1 MPVEPREA
9 GRWKREGRKQGTTTL
24 ESAGNGS
31 TRGRNP
37 SPLGLGGT
45 GGLDRTHVANPGLI
59 GPGTP
64 QTRLALK
71 ARADQEANSVPDL
84 PFVES
89 DLITP
94 EDLVRFFVESTQR
107 LDFPIAPSALNAFGN
122 RFLGLAAQEPVGFY
136 REAVTGLSPG

>member
-24 ESAGNGS
+24 ESVGNGS

-64 QTRLALK
+64 QTRL
-71 ARADQEANSVPDL
+71 
-84 PFVES
+84 
-89 DLITP
+89 
-94 EDLVRFFVESTQR
+94 
-107 LDFPIAPSALNAFGN
+107 SAEGAGGS
-122 RFLGLAAQEPVGFY
+122 RGK
-136 REAVTGLSPG
+136 LSPRSTVRRKRSHNAGGFSEVLRGIDATS